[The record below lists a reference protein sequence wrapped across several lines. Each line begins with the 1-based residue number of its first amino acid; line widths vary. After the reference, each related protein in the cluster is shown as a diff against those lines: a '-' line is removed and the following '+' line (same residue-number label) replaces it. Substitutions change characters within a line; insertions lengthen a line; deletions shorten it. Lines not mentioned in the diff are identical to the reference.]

1 MDSDKNSIEEL
12 AEHLI
17 ELELRVQRQA
27 RKREKDSV
35 ADRRDLDSKGGTDP
49 CKNKE

>member
-27 RKREKDSV
+27 RKMEKGS
-35 ADRRDLDSKGGTDP
+35 AKDRRDLEAKGGTDP
-49 CKNKE
+49 CKHKN